1 MDLKEE
7 TRFHLEEL
15 RRLKY
20 IQRHKA
26 RRPHITKKKKAK
38 KHVLWFGVI
47 QEKCENHG
55 R

>member
-15 RRLKY
+15 RRKSIY
-20 IQRHKA
+20 RGIKQGDHIIQ
-26 RRPHITKKKKAK
+26 KKKKAK

-47 QEKCENHG
+47 QEKCENH
-55 R
+55 RR